1 MNAQH
6 SVSGGV
12 VTRHRLGGREQSMHF
27 WFTMRF
33 EARAMYYSSEAKVK
47 YKGAEKFRNNSV
59 CNVCVLCDN
68 WVC

>member
-1 MNAQH
+1 
-6 SVSGGV
+6 
-12 VTRHRLGGREQSMHF
+12 MHF

-68 WVC
+68 WVCWMGIV